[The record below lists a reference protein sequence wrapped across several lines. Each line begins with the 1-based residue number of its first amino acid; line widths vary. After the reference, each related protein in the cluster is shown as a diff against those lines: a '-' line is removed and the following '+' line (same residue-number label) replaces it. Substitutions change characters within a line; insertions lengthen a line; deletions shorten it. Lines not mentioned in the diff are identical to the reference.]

1 MKYMLMFCDRPHD
14 SESDFEDGL
23 VEKYLALQHEAERN
37 GTFVTGA
44 PLQGAGSG
52 ARVRVAEGET
62 VVTDGPF
69 AEATDLLSGFFI
81 IDVATREE
89 AIAFA
94 ARVPAAE
101 RGVVE
106 VRPIWDHG

>member
-1 MKYMLMFCDRPHD
+1 MLMFCDRPHD
-14 SESDFEDGL
+14 SDEDYDDGL
-23 VEKYLALQHEAERN
+23 VAKYVALQQEAERN
-37 GTFVTGA
+37 GTFVTGE

-81 IDVATREE
+81 IDVASRDE

-106 VRPIWDHG
+106 VRPIWEHG